1 MLLVSLQAVCLVRAM
16 AAVLVSAN
24 FVYFWQMFI
33 SCCIIGK
40 LLQLLSI
47 ALCSGMSLLELLLC
61 ILDFHLD
68 VNGIHE
74 VIDAR
79 FKLKFNEGIKRDDL
93 AEC

>member
-1 MLLVSLQAVCLVRAM
+1 
-16 AAVLVSAN
+16 
-24 FVYFWQMFI
+24 MF
-33 SCCIIGK
+33 GK
-40 LLQLLSI
+40 STSELLQLLSI

-61 ILDFHLD
+61 ILDLHLD
-68 VNGIHE
+68 VHGIHE